1 MLLNWEQRNFRKVD
15 GGHIFFPYGALSR
28 GYIVDDAKK
37 AELIAFFK
45 RLNRLW
51 PLMLIAAAAGWWIAD
66 FDGLMLGVLLVSLPL
81 MGYYDLTIRRT
92 LADVPRTDVRRPFAE
107 QMRATADAMPRLAIY
122 VALLGTLLITA
133 GDVFFIYESAR
144 DHDLAGLMLPAL
156 ALPIFAGS
164 LLLTVRLLQLR
175 HWRRNLSNHPAS

>member
-15 GGHIFFPYGALSR
+15 GGHIFFPYGALAR

-66 FDGLMLGVLLVSLPL
+66 FDGLMLGCCWYLCPSWATMISQYAGRLP
-81 MGYYDLTIRRT
+81 MYPARMSDGRSRSNC
-92 LADVPRTDVRRPFAE
+92 APRQT
-107 QMRATADAMPRLAIY
+107 
-122 VALLGTLLITA
+122 
-133 GDVFFIYESAR
+133 
-144 DHDLAGLMLPAL
+144 
-156 ALPIFAGS
+156 
-164 LLLTVRLLQLR
+164 
-175 HWRRNLSNHPAS
+175 